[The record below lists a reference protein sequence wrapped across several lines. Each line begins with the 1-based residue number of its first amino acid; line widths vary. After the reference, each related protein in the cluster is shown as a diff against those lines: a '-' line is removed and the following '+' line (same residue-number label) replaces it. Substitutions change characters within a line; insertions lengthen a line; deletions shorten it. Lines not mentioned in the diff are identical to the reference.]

1 MNEGKNA
8 MGKTIL
14 IVDDSAT
21 MVMSVKSTLEM
32 NGFSVITASDGVQ
45 ALGKL
50 KSGIKPDLI
59 ITDVNMPNMDGL
71 ELIRSVKTLPGF
83 RFTPILTLT
92 TESQAAKRDQAKQL
106 GATGWLV
113 KPVSGPDLVKVIKQV
128 LPGA

>member
-113 KPVSGPDLVKVIKQV
+113 KPVAAEKLLQV
-128 LPGA
+128 VEQVAPA